1 LFFFLLKSVYAQND
15 PNIESNE
22 NCEKPSKKVLKIIE
36 KGLKNTD
43 FNKRISAIAEAIK
56 QETDNAYLYDVYASE
71 LYKEGNRLIK
81 TDFTPDRGLKTLR
94 TARQAYIKV
103 NKCCPQYSANILHK
117 IIEISFKLED
127 NETALAWMIT
137 YNEQNNNFLSPD
149 SNFDE
154 NKSIYQNKINV
165 LEEEKSFYEN
175 QVEFNPSLVR
185 NVSSGNDE
193 YFPMIS
199 PDNELIFYTRKLD
212 KRTLGDIKGNVVEE
226 FTFSTRKNAFDDFNR
241 GEAFKPPFNDGSFTN
256 YGAATMSV
264 DNKEMIICAC
274 KEESPNGKPYQNCD
288 LYITTF
294 IRSGAGGN
302 DFSWTPL
309 INLGTNINTP
319 DGWEGQP
326 CLSSDGQTLYFTT
339 SRAESQDNDIYVSE
353 RDEKGNWKKAIP
365 FYEANSAG
373 KDKSPFFH
381 QDGETFYFVS
391 TSSKDRKG
399 YGGLDIYFMRR
410 ENGKWTKPINIGAP
424 INTSGDEIGLFVST
438 NGKQAYF
445 SGRQQSDWNIYS
457 FELYEEA
464 RPKEVVILKG
474 ELKDDNGNPIKDAQ
488 IEINYTESGTT
499 EKIKVNGDDG
509 KFAAVVKVNPK
520 LKEDILIT
528 ATTEGHSFETQI
540 ISKESLNPNTVS
552 IQTQSMKVE
561 KLEEGKNFEI
571 DNLLFDSQSSEIK
584 SESKLILDGFARY
597 LKQNPSLII
606 EIQGHTD
613 DLGDDKVNLILSE
626 NRCKVVKE
634 YLISKGA
641 NANNLYTKGFG
652 ETQPKFANDNDSNRT
667 KIFII
672 DTCQIFSNLFL

>member
-1 LFFFLLKSVYAQND
+1 
-15 PNIESNE
+15 
-22 NCEKPSKKVLKIIE
+22 
-36 KGLKNTD
+36 
-43 FNKRISAIAEAIK
+43 
-56 QETDNAYLYDVYASE
+56 
-71 LYKEGNRLIK
+71 
-81 TDFTPDRGLKTLR
+81 
-94 TARQAYIKV
+94 
-103 NKCCPQYSANILHK
+103 
-117 IIEISFKLED
+117 
-127 NETALAWMIT
+127 
-137 YNEQNNNFLSPD
+137 
-149 SNFDE
+149 
-154 NKSIYQNKINV
+154 
-165 LEEEKSFYEN
+165 
-175 QVEFNPSLVR
+175 
-185 NVSSGNDE
+185 
-193 YFPMIS
+193 
-199 PDNELIFYTRKLD
+199 
-212 KRTLGDIKGNVVEE
+212 
-226 FTFSTRKNAFDDFNR
+226 
-241 GEAFKPPFNDGSFTN
+241 
-256 YGAATMSV
+256 
-264 DNKEMIICAC
+264 
-274 KEESPNGKPYQNCD
+274 
-288 LYITTF
+288 
-294 IRSGAGGN
+294 
-302 DFSWTPL
+302 
-309 INLGTNINTP
+309 
-319 DGWEGQP
+319 
-326 CLSSDGQTLYFTT
+326 
-339 SRAESQDNDIYVSE
+339 
-353 RDEKGNWKKAIP
+353 
-365 FYEANSAG
+365 
-373 KDKSPFFH
+373 
-381 QDGETFYFVS
+381 
-391 TSSKDRKG
+391 
-399 YGGLDIYFMRR
+399 MRR
-410 ENGKWTKPINIGAP
+410 ENGKWTKPKNIGAP

-652 ETQPKFANDNDSNRT
+652 ETQPKFANDNDSNRAKNRRT
-667 KIFII
+667 EVRIKKL
-672 DTCQIFSNLFL
+672 N